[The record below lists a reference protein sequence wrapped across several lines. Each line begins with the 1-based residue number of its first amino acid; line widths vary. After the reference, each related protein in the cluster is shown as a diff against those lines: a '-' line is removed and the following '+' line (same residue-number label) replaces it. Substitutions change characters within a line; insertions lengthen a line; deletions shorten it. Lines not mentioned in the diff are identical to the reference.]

1 MGLYDRDYTQ
11 ADFQSP
17 HGHTPQMQMR
27 MLFPSLTPVVKWL
40 LIINVAVFIPSYLSK
55 PVGMFFYSLFAVY
68 SNHPFQIWRVISY
81 QFLHDFDGF
90 YHIFWNMLILY
101 FFGTMLEKFWGG
113 KKFLIFYLICGAA
126 GGVLYPLLALAGVL
140 DVAYLVGAS
149 GAIFG
154 MLAAGAILFPRV
166 KVLVMFI
173 FPVSLSILAI
183 ILAVISAMSLLAG
196 DDNAGGEA
204 AHLAGMA
211 AGVVYVVTQNRRNK
225 FKLKVETDHY
235 RKKITAHHNLQA
247 DLDRILEK
255 VHQSGIH
262 SLTAREKKILKQAT
276 EAEQRR
282 NKH

>member
-11 ADFQSP
+11 ADFDSP
-17 HGHTPQMQMR
+17 HHRTPQMR

-55 PVGMFFYSLFAVY
+55 PVGMFFYSLFAVDPE
-68 SNHPFQIWRVISY
+68 SPFQIWRLITY
-81 QFLHDFDGF
+81 QFLHDMYDFR
-90 YHIFWNMLILY
+90 HIFWNMLILY

-140 DVAYLVGAS
+140 DVTYLVGAS

-166 KVLVMFI
+166 KVLVAFI
-173 FPVSLSILAI
+173 FPVPLSILAI
-183 ILAVISAMSLLAG
+183 ILAVIIAMSLLAG

-225 FKLKVETDHY
+225 FKLKAQTDHY
-235 RKKITAHHNLQA
+235 RRKMTAQRNLQA

-262 SLTAREKKILKQAT
+262 SLTAREKKVLKQAT
-276 EAEQRR
+276 EAEQRKNR
-282 NKH
+282 Y

>member
-1 MGLYDRDYTQ
+1 MGLYDRDYTR
-11 ADFQSP
+11 ADFDSP
-17 HGHTPQMQMR
+17 HHRTPQMR

-55 PVGMFFYSLFAVY
+55 PVGMFFYSLFAVDPE
-68 SNHPFQIWRVISY
+68 SPFQIWRLITY
-81 QFLHDFDGF
+81 QFLHDIYGF
-90 YHIFWNMLILY
+90 RHIFWNMLILY
-101 FFGTMLEKFWGG
+101 FFGTMLERFWGG

-126 GGVLYPLLALAGVL
+126 GGVLYPLLARAGVL

-166 KVLVMFI
+166 KVLVI
-173 FPVSLSILAI
+173 VFPVPLSILAI
-183 ILAVISAMSLLAG
+183 ILAVMSAMSLLAG

-204 AHLAGMA
+204 AHLAGIA

-235 RKKITAHHNLQA
+235 RRKITAHRNLQA

-262 SLTAREKKILKQAT
+262 SLTAREKKVLKQAT
-276 EAEQRR
+276 EAEQRKKR
-282 NKH
+282 Y